1 MSHTFLDYEFKK
13 QKEKEKKVNLVM
25 ICVYWFKRTFF
36 FFKNYNRVVHRTC
49 IAKRNKGTSMLALK
63 HFTEVGF
70 TVMFRLLTMT
80 Q

>member
-36 FFKNYNRVVHRTC
+36 FKNYNRVVHRTC
-49 IAKRNKGTSMLALK
+49 IAKRNKDTSMLALK